1 MITYGLILNQ
11 SQLNK
16 AFDRFGTA
24 HMQQVLRPPMEASL
38 LSLQD
43 ALTDYPGPPMR
54 PYPKMLRTEKQR
66 RYFFW
71 ALREG
76 KIQVP
81 YQRGGV
87 NSQKL
92 GQSWTWKID
101 TTSSGLRGEVGTNVT
116 YAHWV
121 QRQGSQ
127 ARIHRGNWL
136 TDFGAVQQKRD
147 EIGRRFRSA
156 IRAALAAGPSGG

>member
-16 AFDRFGTA
+16 AFDRLGTA
-24 HMQQVLRPPMEASL
+24 HMQQILRPPMEASL

-43 ALTDYPGPPMR
+43 VLTDSPGPPQR
-54 PYPKMLRTEKQR
+54 PYPKMLRTDKQR
-66 RYFFW
+66 RWFFW
-71 ALREG
+71 ALKQG
-76 KIQVP
+76 VITVP
-81 YQRGGV
+81 YQRTG
-87 NSQKL
+87 KL
-92 GQSWTWKID
+92 EQSWTWKV
-101 TTSSGLRGEVGTNVT
+101 TATGSGLRGEIGTNMS

-127 ARIHRGNWL
+127 ARIHKGNWL
-136 TDFGAVQQKRD
+136 TDYGAVQQKRD

-156 IRAALAAGPSGG
+156 IKAALASGPSGG

>member
-1 MITYGLILNQ
+1 MITYGIILDQ
-11 SQLNK
+11 SALNK
-16 AFDRFGTA
+16 AFNRLGTA
-24 HMQQVLRPPMEASL
+24 HMQQVLRRPMEASL

-43 ALTDYPGPPMR
+43 ALTDYPPPSTG
-54 PYPKMLRTEKQR
+54 KVTFKSAKQR

-71 ALREG
+71 ALKEG
-76 KIQVP
+76 LIQVP
-81 YQRGGV
+81 YVRTG
-87 NSQKL
+87 KL
-92 GQSWTWKID
+92 GQSWTWKV
-101 TTSSGLRGEVGTNVT
+101 TVTGSGLRGEVGTNLS

-136 TDFGAVQQKRD
+136 TDYGAVQMKRD

>member
-1 MITYGLILNQ
+1 MITYGIILDQ
-11 SQLNK
+11 SALNK

-71 ALREG
+71 ALKQG
-76 KIQVP
+76 VIQVP
-81 YQRGGV
+81 YVRTG
-87 NSQKL
+87 KL
-92 GQSWTWKID
+92 GQLWTWKV
-101 TTSSGLRGEVGTNVT
+101 TVTGSGLRGEVGTNMS
-116 YAHWV
+116 YARWV

>member
-1 MITYGLILNQ
+1 MITYGIILDQ
-11 SQLNK
+11 SALNK
-16 AFDRFGTA
+16 AFDRLGTA
-24 HMQQVLRPPMEASL
+24 NMQRILRPPMEASL
-38 LSLQD
+38 LSLHD
-43 ALTDYPGPPMR
+43 DLVAYP
-54 PYPKMLRTEKQR
+54 PKSSGKMVWESLKQR

-81 YQRGGV
+81 YQRGGL

-92 GQSWTWKID
+92 GQSWTWKI
-101 TTSSGLRGEVGTNVT
+101 TTTAHGLRGEVGSSAT
-116 YAHWV
+116 YAKWV
-121 QRQGSQ
+121 QHQPTQ

-136 TDFGAVQQKRD
+136 TDYGALNKHRD
-147 EIGRRFRSA
+147 EIGRRFRAA

>member
-1 MITYGLILNQ
+1 MITYGIILDQ
-11 SQLNK
+11 SALNK

-71 ALREG
+71 ALKEG
-76 KIQVP
+76 LIQVP
-81 YQRGGV
+81 YHRTG
-87 NSQKL
+87 KL
-92 GQSWTWKID
+92 GQSWTWKV
-101 TTSSGLRGEVGTNVT
+101 TTTGSGLRGEVGTNMK
-116 YAHWV
+116 YARWV
-121 QRQGSQ
+121 QNQHSQ

-136 TDFGAVQQKRD
+136 TDYGAVQQKRD

>member
-1 MITYGLILNQ
+1 
-11 SQLNK
+11 
-16 AFDRFGTA
+16 
-24 HMQQVLRPPMEASL
+24 
-38 LSLQD
+38 
-43 ALTDYPGPPMR
+43 MR

-71 ALREG
+71 ALKEG
-76 KIQVP
+76 LIQVP
-81 YQRGGV
+81 YVRTG
-87 NSQKL
+87 KL
-92 GQSWTWKID
+92 GQSWTWKV
-101 TTSSGLRGEVGTNVT
+101 TTTASGLRGDVGTNMN
-116 YAHWV
+116 YARWV

-136 TDFGAVQQKRD
+136 TDYGAVQQKRD